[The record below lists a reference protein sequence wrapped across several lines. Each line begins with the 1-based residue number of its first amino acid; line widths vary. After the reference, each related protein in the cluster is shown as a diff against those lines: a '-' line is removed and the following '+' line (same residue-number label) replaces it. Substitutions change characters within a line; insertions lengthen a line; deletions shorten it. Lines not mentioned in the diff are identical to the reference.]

1 MRFQFRFGFFI
12 FFFTIFFSSNN
23 ILLHQRTKLIF
34 SKYNTIIYYY
44 MLFNCDRGRLFSRVL
59 IIHVIMCPYVVFV
72 DRPRPL
78 TITQFRY
85 YSIDNGIFCYTIDCP
100 VGAARVLS
108 DYTAAEL
115 LYYSPID
122 YRHPRT
128 KWFFW
133 TAAQST
139 VPPNYAW
146 SRRAKSIIPSPLPRH
161 IFDVNPFIY
170 TISRRVF
177 AESPSVVWYR
187 RKSCILRSKQAP
199 LYTATNAIQYNMVDM
214 HF

>member
-1 MRFQFRFGFFI
+1 LRRRSFI
-12 FFFTIFFSSNN
+12 FASSYNTCDYVSLRSICRSTASLNN
-23 ILLHQRTKLIF
+23 YTVSILLDRQWHILLH
-34 SKYNTIIYYY
+34 Y
-44 MLFNCDRGRLFSRVL
+44 
-59 IIHVIMCPYVVFV
+59 
-72 DRPRPL
+72 
-78 TITQFRY
+78 
-85 YSIDNGIFCYTIDCP
+85 IDCP

-122 YRHPRT
+122 YRHLRT

-146 SRRAKSIIPSPLPRH
+146 SRWAKSIIPSPLPRH